1 MELWEQRRRVL
12 LTKQP
17 PLWDH
22 TPFDII
28 VLDEFQDCT
37 ELIFW
42 LTSCFVLA
50 NQGVAEGEAARLVVL
65 GDERQSIYSFHDADS
80 RYLTRAPEL
89 LSPITPYPWARTSL
103 SQSFRLSHP
112 QTRFI
117 NDVLLG
123 GEPYI
128 VGSKAG
134 PKPIVVRCNPYDS
147 RQLIPELVRL
157 IEIYGAKN
165 TAIIAPRIRNNR
177 PLSRLVNALSKTG
190 VRIDVPRSDEAA
202 PDHKV
207 TRDKLRVSTIHQFKG
222 SERDLIILF
231 GIDSSFFKY
240 IGRDLPDD
248 RCPNEIFVAGTRAA
262 KQLMLIHDESK
273 NLMPFVSM
281 EALYNT
287 SEIVNLTENQADIRP
302 PDAPGRPLEFGL
314 TLPRSTA
321 VQDTARYIPDEVL
334 DDIVNDHLAVRRHSL
349 SLPDIDMETVV
360 ESGPGKRF
368 YEAVGDLNGL
378 VVAASCELEVAGTLK
393 TLGIDNDAVINAM
406 PPVESPQHAPW
417 LCRRAC
423 EYEAKVSG
431 YQPRNIQMKNHAFD
445 WIKPTELAKARKR
458 CSKELT
464 HSATDFTFEVRVEEE
479 FVVDGQTTQIQGQI
493 DVVGV
498 SSSSDNND
506 GGGNDDGDDDRKTA
520 RIIWEIKFVSQLSNL
535 HVVQACVYA
544 YLLASESGKMPR
556 IILYNVRNGEKWEIT
571 PLNGREGLRRMIETI
586 LRHKYTAKGEME
598 DKEFS
603 DMCAKTMREVQEICW
618 L

>member
-1 MELWEQRRRVL
+1 MQLLVNLGLLLRPLPRVVKPLYRVCTLSHPSRLRIHTQTSLQSRKKAPSFEPSPQQQEIVELSRKQNVVVSARPGSGKPATAEAIVVANPDKQVGVFTYSRELQQSTHKRLRKYGNCRVFTFHGMAGKLFNTVVKDDMELWEQRRRVL

-22 TPFDII
+22 TPFDSI

-42 LTSCFVLA
+42 LTSCFILA
-50 NQGVAEGEAARLVVL
+50 NQRVAEGEAARLVVL

-89 LSPITPYPWARTSL
+89 LTPITPYPWARMSL

-147 RQLIPELVRL
+147 RQLIPELIHL
-157 IEIYGAKN
+157 IELYGAKN
-165 TAIIAPRIRNNR
+165 TAIIAPQIRNNR
-177 PLSRLVNALSKTG
+177 PLSRLVNALSKSG

-202 PDHKV
+202 SDHKV
-207 TRDKLRVSTIHQFKG
+207 TRNKLSVSTIHQFKG

-240 IGRDLPDD
+240 MGRDLPDD

-262 KQLMLIHDESK
+262 KQLMLIHDESQ
-273 NLMPFVSM
+273 NLMPFVSV
-281 EALYNT
+281 EALYKT
-287 SEIVNLTENQADIRP
+287 CEIVNLTENQADIRP
-302 PDAPGRPLEFGL
+302 PDAPGRPLELGL
-314 TLPRSTA
+314 TLPRSTS
-321 VQDTARYIPDEVL
+321 VQDMARYIPDEVL
-334 DDIVNDHLAVRRHSL
+334 DDIVNDHLDVRRYSL

-360 ESGPGKRF
+360 KSGLGNKF

-393 TLGIDNDAVINAM
+393 TLGIDDDAVINTM
-406 PPVESPQHAPW
+406 PPIESPQHAP
-417 LCRRAC
+417 
-423 EYEAKVSG
+423 
-431 YQPRNIQMKNHAFD
+431 
-445 WIKPTELAKARKR
+445 
-458 CSKELT
+458 
-464 HSATDFTFEVRVEEE
+464 
-479 FVVDGQTTQIQGQI
+479 
-493 DVVGV
+493 
-498 SSSSDNND
+498 
-506 GGGNDDGDDDRKTA
+506 
-520 RIIWEIKFVSQLSNL
+520 
-535 HVVQACVYA
+535 
-544 YLLASESGKMPR
+544 
-556 IILYNVRNGEKWEIT
+556 
-571 PLNGREGLRRMIETI
+571 
-586 LRHKYTAKGEME
+586 
-598 DKEFS
+598 
-603 DMCAKTMREVQEICW
+603 
-618 L
+618 